1 MHRIWREKKK
11 LFIFM
16 FKRQDYSAVFFF
28 FYLPSLFEYYC
39 NYYYYYSI
47 SSSGQ
52 TKWEHTLRQGYPHT
66 QKKNFSGLWSVM
78 MGTWFPPPHCRCWPC
93 MKQLLNAWE
102 LYSVCKPTRVA
113 ETPSLFKPLANHLN
127 WLRSIGNS
135 STKPTTGFLSP
146 SFWSETKMGKERRKK
161 K

>member
-1 MHRIWREKKK
+1 
-11 LFIFM
+11 M
-16 FKRQDYSAVFFF
+16 FKRQDYSAVFCVFF
-28 FYLPSLFEYYC
+28 FSTSLPFLNIIVIIIIIILFLLVVRRSENTRC
-39 NYYYYYSI
+39 
-47 SSSGQ
+47 GKD
-52 TKWEHTLRQGYPHT
+52 THTHK
-66 QKKNFSGLWSVM
+66 KKNFSGLWSVM